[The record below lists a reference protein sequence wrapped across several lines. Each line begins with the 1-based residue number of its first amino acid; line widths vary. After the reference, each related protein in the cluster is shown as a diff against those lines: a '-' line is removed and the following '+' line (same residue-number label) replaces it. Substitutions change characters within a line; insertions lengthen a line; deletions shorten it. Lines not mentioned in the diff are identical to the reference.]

1 MIPFFKAPKQV
12 MFKDLDIRE
21 DYLGGIAYHDEV
33 ICGCCGDVFKIADL
47 YEIAHGEYEPIK
59 VFRSWVNVSDEII
72 GDDYAA
78 VNVEWLDS
86 IDHFLSDENS

>member
-1 MIPFFKAPKQV
+1 MIPFFKIPKQV

-33 ICGCCGDVFKIADL
+33 ICGCCGQIFKIADL
-47 YEIAHGEYEPIK
+47 YETAHGEYEPIK

-72 GDDYAA
+72 GDDC
-78 VNVEWLDS
+78 VGVDVEWLDQ
-86 IDHFLSDENS
+86 IDHFLLDENG